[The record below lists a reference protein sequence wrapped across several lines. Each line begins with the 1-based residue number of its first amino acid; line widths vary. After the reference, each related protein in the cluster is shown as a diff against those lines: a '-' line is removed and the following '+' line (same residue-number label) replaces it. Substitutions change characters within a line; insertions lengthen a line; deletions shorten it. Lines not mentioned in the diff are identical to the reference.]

1 MNMDEADRSV
11 LFDEMY
17 QKELDNKIRKAAI
30 IPKGTPG
37 ECEYCGEY
45 FERLINN
52 ACGRCRDLYRLK

>member
-17 QKELDNKIRKAAI
+17 QKELDNKIKKAAI
-30 IPKGTPG
+30 IPKGAPG